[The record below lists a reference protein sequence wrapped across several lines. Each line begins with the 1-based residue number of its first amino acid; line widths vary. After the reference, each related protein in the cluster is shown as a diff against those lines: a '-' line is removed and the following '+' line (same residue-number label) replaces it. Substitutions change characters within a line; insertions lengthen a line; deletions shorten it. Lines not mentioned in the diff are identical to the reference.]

1 MKRLNLKGG
10 EALESLDSDN
20 LREREQAL
28 CYRFY
33 MCHLIRIH
41 SNLRCTIVSYILS
54 EKSEDRELT

>member
-1 MKRLNLKGG
+1 M
-10 EALESLDSDN
+10 ESLDSDT

>member
-1 MKRLNLKGG
+1 M
-10 EALESLDSDN
+10 ESLDSDT
-20 LREREQAL
+20 LREREREQAL